1 MNDNSIEN
9 REPLRILFAEDD
21 DSLRL
26 TLVQY
31 LSSEAGY
38 DVADCSTGEEAIEL
52 LKQRQFDVV
61 LLDYKMPG
69 LSGLNVLQW
78 MYEQKMETPVLMFTG
93 AGTETV
99 AVEAMKLGAYD
110 YIRKEHVEIYHL
122 PIIINGV
129 YERYLFKK
137 EKEERMKR
145 EEQKLKAIQDVG
157 ALRESISSMV
167 EIMNDVL
174 AKLSAQ
180 PSDEEKSVE
189 MLRQQYSVI
198 TFGFRSLLDTLN
210 SFYEKVVDAQ
220 LSIQNKE
227 GANKKTSETVKEKVS

>member
-1 MNDNSIEN
+1 MPETQE
-9 REPLRILFAEDD
+9 RLRILFADDD

-26 TLVQY
+26 TLSEY

-38 DVADCSTGEEAIEL
+38 QVDACVSGEEAIEL
-52 LKQRQFDVV
+52 LKQQHFDVV

-122 PIIINGV
+122 PIIISGV

-137 EKEERMKR
+137 EKEQRKKM
-145 EEQKLKAIQDVG
+145 EEEKVKAIQDVG
-157 ALRESISSMV
+157 ALRQSITSMV

-180 PSDEEKSVE
+180 PANDEKGVE
-189 MLRQQYSVI
+189 LLRQQYSVI
-198 TFGFRSLLDTLN
+198 VFGFRSLLDTLD
-210 SFYEKVVDAQ
+210 SFYDKVVEAQ
-220 LSIQNKE
+220 LSTQAKDSPQ
-227 GANKKTSETVKEKVS
+227 ANTVEVPKEKML